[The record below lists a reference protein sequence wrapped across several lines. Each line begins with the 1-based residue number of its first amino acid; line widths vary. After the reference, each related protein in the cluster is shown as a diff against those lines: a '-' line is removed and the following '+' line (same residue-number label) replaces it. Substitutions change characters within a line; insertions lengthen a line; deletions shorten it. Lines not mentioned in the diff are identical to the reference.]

1 MIRGIDH
8 VVIACADPDAAASEL
23 EAALGLTATGGGRH
37 EGRGTFNRIAW
48 LADGS
53 YLELIGV
60 SDPEAAL
67 RQPVGAAAVRVL
79 EGNGGGLAT
88 YALRDDA
95 VEMTASTLAAIGS
108 FGAAS
113 LGSRQRDDGELVEWW
128 SSFPRTDLAA
138 DATPFLIQHA
148 LAGAEWSHAAL
159 AERAGFRHP
168 IGSPVSLVRLDI
180 ASSDPPSTAATIHE
194 HLGLDFWA
202 VADLAVADV
211 GPHVIRLLPRR
222 EMAVPAVITLA
233 AEIDAPRTAELLGL
247 RFDVERAELPLPT
260 ARVRP
265 SAPR

>member
-8 VVIACADPDAAASEL
+8 VVIACADPDAAASQL

-37 EGRGTFNRIAW
+37 EGSGTFNRIAW

-60 SDPEAAL
+60 SDPDAAL
-67 RQPVGAAAVRVL
+67 RQPVGAAAVRAL
-79 EGNGGGLAT
+79 EAPGGGMAT

-95 VEMTASTLAAIGS
+95 LEVTASTLAAIGS

-113 LGSRQRDDGELVEWW
+113 HGSRQRDDGELVEWW
-128 SSFPRTDLAA
+128 SSFPTTDLAA

-148 LAGAEWSHAAL
+148 LAGTEWSHAAL
-159 AERAGFRHP
+159 AERANFRHP
-168 IGSPVSLVRLDI
+168 IGSPVSLVRLDV
-180 ASSDPPSTAATIHE
+180 ACGDPPYTAATIHE

-211 GPHVIRLLPRR
+211 GPHVIRLVPRR

-233 AEIDAPRTAELLGL
+233 AQIDAPRTAELLGL

-260 ARVRP
+260 ARVD
-265 SAPR
+265 